1 MKNKHFLHY
10 SLVFLSSIGVLF
22 LFRFLPHPPNFTPV
36 IAMALYFPIFFGLW
50 CIPFLLLAFAITDY
64 FIGFHSLLIW
74 TWGSLAIIGLIS
86 KYCRNILSRLF
97 ASFFGA
103 IIFFIISNFG
113 VWFSSGLYDHTF
125 EGLIKCYIMAL
136 PFFTN
141 TLLSTIIFALLIEF
155 VFFSKNLTFFPQ
167 LFKKKDKFF

>member
-1 MKNKHFLHY
+1 MIQKITLSKFYLFIGCLGIILLH
-10 SLVFLSSIGVLF
+10 
-22 LFRFLPHPPNFTPV
+22 RFIPHPPNFTPV
-36 IAMALYFPIFFGLW
+36 IAMALYLPIFFGLW

-74 TWGSLAIIGLIS
+74 TWGSLALVGLIS
-86 KYCRNILSRLF
+86 KYGKNILSRLF
-97 ASFFGA
+97 ATFLGA
-103 IIFFIISNFG
+103 IIFFTISNLG
-113 VWFSSGLYDHTF
+113 VWYSGGLYDHTI

-155 VFFSKNLTFFPQ
+155 IIFSKNLNLFSE
-167 LFKKKDKFF
+167 LFKKN